1 MEGKREYTSLLYI
14 PAAAPFDL
22 WNREVPRGVKLYIQR
37 VFITDEA
44 TKFLPLYLRFVRGI
58 VDSSDLSLNISR
70 EMLQQD
76 PNVSSIKTALTKR
89 VLDVLKRLSTKE
101 VEKYRSF
108 WEQFGLVLKEG
119 LAEDFNNREKIAS
132 LLRFNTTMSEGVI
145 QDRSLDNYISDSG
158 EQDTIY

>member
-44 TKFLPLYLRFVRGI
+44 TQFLPLYLRFVRGI